1 MKEMREAIKDAGLH
15 LQVSGQTLAE
25 LHDIYDE
32 VVLRKA
38 LEIRCECE
46 FPTLPPKSLEN
57 GSLGKEVLS
66 FDFKDGGRFIQD
78 PNMSLSE
85 IVKTMLSLFA
95 SVLRFTDTF
104 CTEDKTAPYR
114 QVSDVLPDL
123 VSKFAE
129 GSHVGGA
136 EQLKKRA
143 LRHALDSKAIPLERG
158 ASGSVN
164 YGDWSVRSKLQTP
177 PQKSLR

>member
-1 MKEMREAIKDAGLH
+1 
-15 LQVSGQTLAE
+15 
-25 LHDIYDE
+25 
-32 VVLRKA
+32 
-38 LEIRCECE
+38 
-46 FPTLPPKSLEN
+46 
-57 GSLGKEVLS
+57 
-66 FDFKDGGRFIQD
+66 
-78 PNMSLSE
+78 MSLSE